1 MANEVTPS
9 NLLKAMA
16 RPASTTVSTF
26 VAAQTLAIDE
36 TKDIGDFVSTED
48 EELEIEVTAEPW
60 GKYDPTELREVFY
73 PIHLGEILNERDL
86 STNSVLFC
94 PLATRWTSS
103 YAYRMKSFAACRIVS
118 TFAISTRMSAAK
130 QLLKAL
136 EAPRNAGIMHREL
149 VRAIE
154 VPANLRTEDFYL
166 GDFGLVMKVG
176 DSVAQPGYPPL
187 EFCSPERLH
196 GKDPSFACD
205 MWSYMIISFIYQGHP
220 PFHDPRIRVRTSFNP
235 MPIRLNENL
244 CSPLCKKVFIYSPE
258 ERLTAT

>member
-86 STNSVLFC
+86 STNSVLVVLLLPGWPITSRGKKKGCCCQSFVRWR
-94 PLATRWTSS
+94 LGGHRAT
-103 YAYRMKSFAACRIVS
+103 
-118 TFAISTRMSAAK
+118 
-130 QLLKAL
+130 
-136 EAPRNAGIMHREL
+136 H
-149 VRAIE
+149 
-154 VPANLRTEDFYL
+154 TE
-166 GDFGLVMKVG
+166 
-176 DSVAQPGYPPL
+176 
-187 EFCSPERLH
+187 
-196 GKDPSFACD
+196 
-205 MWSYMIISFIYQGHP
+205 
-220 PFHDPRIRVRTSFNP
+220 
-235 MPIRLNENL
+235 
-244 CSPLCKKVFIYSPE
+244 
-258 ERLTAT
+258 

>member
-86 STNSVLFC
+86 STNSVLVVLLL
-94 PLATRWTSS
+94 PGWPITSRGKKKDV
-103 YAYRMKSFAACRIVS
+103 AVKVL
-118 TFAISTRMSAAK
+118 SA
-130 QLLKAL
+130 
-136 EAPRNAGIMHREL
+136 
-149 VRAIE
+149 
-154 VPANLRTEDFYL
+154 
-166 GDFGLVMKVG
+166 G
-176 DSVAQPGYPPL
+176 DSVDIELRIQNEIVRSVQDRSHLVTYLDTFLLKGNPL
-187 EFCSPERLH
+187 S
-196 GKDPSFACD
+196 A
-205 MWSYMIISFIYQGHP
+205 
-220 PFHDPRIRVRTSFNP
+220 
-235 MPIRLNENL
+235 
-244 CSPLCKKVFIYSPE
+244 
-258 ERLTAT
+258 